1 MPGFLVL
8 GLIVFE
14 LIIFFLILFIWLAI
28 ESKPSLEDLK
38 TIETETINA
47 TTKNAETLIAA
58 IKNATTINVVSIL
71 GKIALTIV
79 LSWLGILMA
88 YYGWIIYFYNYNF
101 GRSQRF
107 WENFTDRAL
116 ALPPNGLKTEN
127 DLYEELGAP
136 RGNPYAGE
144 TFGVPPGTVRG
155 TLALS
160 ILVGATALTI
170 IFFGEDHRQIL
181 PANSI
186 LHNYFSFFE
195 DAFLMVVA
203 FYFGTKGLDIIQRE
217 RTARIVAKNQGGVVS
232 EEDVGLAPL
241 QKTETPAK
249 AASTPITAN
258 LFNPSAPPVVQTKD
272 KIIEKNYPHVQDL
285 EANRRLT
292 PEDKKRFA
300 TEYNIEPAT
309 VEAVIKVE
317 SRGNGFLTD
326 GRPIILFEGHV
337 FWKQLKKFDIDPAKY
352 HQEYPEI
359 LYPSWTKKFYKAG
372 TGEYLRLTEAQKI
385 HREAA
390 LCSASWGLFQVM
402 GYHYKTLKYD
412 SIDDFVNR
420 QYESEYEHL
429 EAFGRY
435 IKQFNLV
442 GALQEKDWRKFA
454 KGYNG
459 PGYEKN
465 NYHLRLEEVYKVHKE
480 A

>member
-1 MPGFLVL
+1 MKMKISNAFSIPGLLVM

-14 LIIFFLILFIWLAI
+14 LTILFLIIYIWIAV
-28 ESKPSLEDLK
+28 ESQPTSQE
-38 TIETETINA
+38 A
-47 TTKNAETLIAA
+47 MMS
-58 IKNATTINVVSIL
+58 INVVSIL
-71 GKIALTIV
+71 GKVALTII

-88 YYGWIIYFYNYNF
+88 YYRWIIYFYNYNY
-101 GRSQRF
+101 GRSQQF
-107 WENFTDRAL
+107 WENFSKQAL
-116 ALPPNGLKTEN
+116 ALPANGPKNEN

-136 RGNPYAGE
+136 RGNPYSSE
-144 TFGVPPGTVRG
+144 TFDVPPGTVRG

-170 IFFGEDHRQIL
+170 IFFGEDHRQVL
-181 PANSI
+181 QSNSI
-186 LHNYFSFFE
+186 LHNYFDFFE

-217 RTARIVAKNQGGVVS
+217 RTARIVAKNQSGSVS
-232 EEDVGLAPL
+232 EEEIGLV
-241 QKTETPAK
+241 
-249 AASTPITAN
+249 ASSQGEGPSKPISTSFASP
-258 LFNPSAPPVVQTKD
+258 FISPPAPPVVQTKD
-272 KIIEKNYPHVQDL
+272 KVIDKNYPHLKDL

-292 PEDKKRFA
+292 PDDKKRFA
-300 TEYNIEPAT
+300 EAYNIEPAT

-337 FWKQLKKFDIDPAKY
+337 FWKQLKKSDIDPAKY
-352 HQEYPEI
+352 SQEFPQI
-359 LYPSWTKKFYKAG
+359 VYPSWTKQHYKAG
-372 TGEYLRLTEAQKI
+372 TGEYIRLGEAQKI
-385 HREAA
+385 HHEAA
-390 LCSASWGLFQVM
+390 LSSASWGLFQVM
-402 GYHYKTLKYD
+402 GYHYKSLKYD

-435 IKQFNLV
+435 IKQFDLV
-442 GALQEKDWRKFA
+442 AALQEKDWRKFA

-465 NYHLRLEEVYKVHKE
+465 NYHLKLEEVYKIHSE
-480 A
+480 S